1 MKRIAKCNRDIDYH
15 HIRNMIVL
23 IGFTVL
29 MATLTC
35 LFAYLFDQIFG
46 IDKHMGLNHAH
57 RSIRLLTIQRSR
69 FVS

>member
-1 MKRIAKCNRDIDYH
+1 MKRTTKSNRDINYH

-46 IDKHMGLNHAH
+46 IDKPTGLNHSH
-57 RSIRLLTIQRSR
+57 RSIRLLTMQRSR